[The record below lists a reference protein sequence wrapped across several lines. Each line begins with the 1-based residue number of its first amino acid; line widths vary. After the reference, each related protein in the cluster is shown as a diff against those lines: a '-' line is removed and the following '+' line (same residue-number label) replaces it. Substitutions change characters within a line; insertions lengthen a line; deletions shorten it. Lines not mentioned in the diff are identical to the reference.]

1 MLTANG
7 MPSHHLTYL
16 GSIFFEAVTC
26 SKSRV
31 HGKSSSQSLVAADAK
46 AAKSAV
52 QSRFIIA
59 SLKKKARES
68 PACFGGSWTMPLMS
82 HNIVAIKRSEYLDN
96 WWNILMT
103 KWKPPKHK
111 EIIGIG
117 RLGRF
122 VKFLPI
128 SIRRRSTTKPTK
140 IYCSFK
146 GSGMYFFK
154 REIYLI
160 LIHAVKFPTFH
171 TY

>member
-1 MLTANG
+1 MLRLQKALSN
-7 MPSHHLTYL
+7 H
-16 GSIFFEAVTC
+16 V
-26 SKSRV
+26 
-31 HGKSSSQSLVAADAK
+31 SSSLHW
-46 AAKSAV
+46 
-52 QSRFIIA
+52 
-59 SLKKKARES
+59 KKKARES

-146 GSGMYFFK
+146 GSGISKLKTIPLWICSCCFFSISNHVLK
-154 REIYLI
+154 KDLPIAKI
-160 LIHAVKFPTFH
+160 LIHPDNCHEWTGFVLTSQIFPWR
-171 TY
+171 

>member
-59 SLKKKARES
+59 SLKKKSKGKSGLLWR
-68 PACFGGSWTMPLMS
+68 
-82 HNIVAIKRSEYLDN
+82 ILDDATN
-96 WWNILMT
+96 E
-103 KWKPPKHK
+103 P
-111 EIIGIG
+111 
-117 RLGRF
+117 
-122 VKFLPI
+122 
-128 SIRRRSTTKPTK
+128 
-140 IYCSFK
+140 
-146 GSGMYFFK
+146 
-154 REIYLI
+154 
-160 LIHAVKFPTFH
+160 
-171 TY
+171 